1 MTRHPKDLEAALAL
15 RAGGDLPA
23 AETARLEAHLAHC
36 PECRGVARELAGDL
50 AEDRRALQDLGAVPV
65 EEAALARV
73 RVGVLHAIEGET
85 RSRRAPRPSGTPWL
99 TAALAAV
106 LVLAALGAGLW
117 LRTPTGEEPAPAER
131 TARWNPGA
139 PARGDAEADR
149 LAGAPPAVEPLERA
163 PALPPAE
170 TAPGETAPAERGEPG
185 GAASRDPA
193 RAEPTPRRA
202 APPSEPMRI
211 QVVSD
216 DPEIVYYW
224 LVEPEESDHDTLPSR
239 SQP

>member
-36 PECRGVARELAGDL
+36 TECRSVARDL
-50 AEDRRALQDLGAVPV
+50 AEDRRALQDLGAAPV

-73 RVGVLHAIEGET
+73 RAGVLHAIEGEA
-85 RSRRAPRPSGTPWL
+85 RSRRASRPSGTPWL

-117 LRTPTGEEPAPAER
+117 LRPPTGEEPAPADR

-139 PARGDAEADR
+139 PGRGDAEADR
-149 LAGAPPAVEPLERA
+149 VAGAATAVEPLERA
-163 PALPPAE
+163 PAVPPAE
-170 TAPGETAPAERGEPG
+170 TAPGETASAEAGEPG
-185 GAASRDPA
+185 GAASPDPT
-193 RAEPTPRRA
+193 RADPTPRRT

-224 LVEPEESDHDTLPSR
+224 LVEPEESEHDTLPSR
-239 SQP
+239 SRP